1 MQNAVYLV
9 MLTGYLRSMRK
20 DQNWLL
26 GFLLKILCGK
36 QYLKPRL
43 ENKFGMLFQLTY
55 WEPTKD
61 LMAAGLRSLE
71 ALGMKKNRKD
81 KNVV

>member
-1 MQNAVYLV
+1 MQNALYLV

-26 GFLLKILCGK
+26 GFLLEILCGRE
-36 QYLKPRL
+36 YLKPRL

-55 WEPTKD
+55 SEPTKH
-61 LMAAGLRSLE
+61 LTGARLRSLE
-71 ALGMKKNRKD
+71 ALGMKKK
-81 KNVV
+81 